1 MSDKTFGVKVS
12 EELYDRVKNMIENSG
27 DNAKEWFEKTVAVAE
42 LQSIKQGASDY
53 NQDLNELEIHTAR
66 IYELISNMIQRS
78 IYIKDHAVQEVAEK
92 LEQRESIIGE
102 YQEKAKTAG
111 EELKLVKES
120 LTAAEQEKDELE
132 KQLESQLAAF
142 ENNQSLIHEYKEKID
157 TLSSLVNR
165 YKGYAD
171 ENADLKTKFADEKKA
186 MTADFQQKEGRY
198 VSSIQELK
206 ETVHNQ
212 QEELKRKDAEKE
224 SLKVNFENQLT
235 QLTNQKDLEK
245 ERAILEVRQEYQ
257 EKLQEIH
264 NQYNEKLAGL
274 YAKFEAN
281 RLQNRRNQQKDK
293 Q

>member
-27 DNAKEWFEKTVAVAE
+27 DNAKEWFEKTVAMAE
-42 LQSIKQGASDY
+42 LQSIKQGAADY
-53 NQDLNELEIHTAR
+53 SQDLNELEVHTAR

-78 IYIKDHAVQEVAEK
+78 IYIKDHAVQEVTEK

-102 YQEKAKTAG
+102 YQEKAKVAS
-111 EELKLVKES
+111 EELKIVKES
-120 LTAAEQEKDELE
+120 LTAAEQEKEELT

-142 ENNQSLIHEYKEKID
+142 ENNQSLIREYKEKID
-157 TLSSLVNR
+157 TLSSLVNQ

-171 ENADLKTKFADEKKA
+171 ENQSLKTTFADEKA
-186 MTADFQQKEGRY
+186 SMTADFQQKESRL
-198 VSSIQELK
+198 VSSIDELK
-206 ETVHNQ
+206 ATVHDQREKLNR
-212 QEELKRKDAEKE
+212 QESEIE
-224 SLKVNFENQLT
+224 SLKVNFNNQLT

-245 ERAILEVRQEYQ
+245 ERAILEIRQEYQ

-264 NQYNEKLAGL
+264 NQYNEKLASL
-274 YAKFEAN
+274 YTKFEAVGPI
-281 RLQNRRNQQKDK
+281 RRENKRGDK